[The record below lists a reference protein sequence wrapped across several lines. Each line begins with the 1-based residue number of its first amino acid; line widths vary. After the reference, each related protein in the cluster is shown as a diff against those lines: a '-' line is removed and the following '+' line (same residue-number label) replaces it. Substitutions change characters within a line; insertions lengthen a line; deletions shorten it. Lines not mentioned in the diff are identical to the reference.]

1 MTDTHDKRS
10 INRGVAWVG
19 LASTLVGGL
28 DLAAQVIILHLFISA
43 EDYGVAALAVT
54 LFPVLDQAT
63 DMGLSSAVIQRD
75 DHSIEKISTVFWINL
90 VMSGVLFGILALV
103 APIYASWQGYTVIG
117 PMLLVYGCKLI
128 FQNAYFIPAAMMKR
142 ELRFKELSIIR
153 IISNVVEFAGKVVF
167 AAAGFKIWCFVIGPL
182 LRILATGIG
191 VQICHPW
198 RPRFYFRL
206 REGMSYVTF
215 GLKTSA
221 SQILFFLYTM
231 ADYPVVNKY
240 FGAYALGLYKAA
252 YELVLEPVRVIA
264 TVVMDVAFPTF
275 SRLRNKRAQ
284 LVEQFIS
291 FTRQNLVGVI
301 PFVAVIYLAAEQ
313 ALSAAWGSD
322 YAVAAH
328 AARILCVVAV
338 LRSLSFV
345 VPPLLD
351 GIGYP
356 SITLLYSCVASVVLP
371 TLFTVSARV
380 FGAKLGYMSV
390 ALAWAVGYPVAFVI
404 LLWLALTRIGLHP
417 LAYLRRIGGIP
428 LCTAGAMVAG
438 FGARLITPGVPA
450 LPRLLV
456 ISIVT
461 FGALGFLLAYFQG
474 ISPRTVW
481 AAVKAPK
488 IEEIPE
494 AQPPRV

>member
-1 MTDTHDKRS
+1 MADAHDRRS
-10 INRGVAWVG
+10 VNRGVAWVG

-43 EDYGVAALAVT
+43 EDYGIAALALT

-63 DMGLSSAVIQRD
+63 DLGLSSAVIQHD
-75 DHSIEKISTVFWINL
+75 DHSVEKISTVFWMNMI
-90 VMSGVLFGILALV
+90 MSGVLFGILCLS
-103 APIYASWQGYTVIG
+103 APIYASWQGYTVVG
-117 PMLLVYGCKLI
+117 QMLIVYGGKLI
-128 FQNAYFIPAAMMKR
+128 FQNCYFIPAAMMKR

-153 IISNVVEFAGKVVF
+153 IIANVGEFCGKVGF
-167 AAAGFKIWCFVIGPL
+167 AWGGFKIWCFVLGPMIRVL
-182 LRILATGIG
+182 ITGIG
-191 VQICHPW
+191 IQLRHPW
-198 RPRFYFRL
+198 RPRFHFRM
-206 REGMSYVTF
+206 REGWHYVTF

-264 TVVMDVAFPTF
+264 TVIMDVAFPTF
-275 SRLRNKRAQ
+275 ARLRQKRGQ

-291 FTRQNLVGVI
+291 FTRQNLVAVI
-301 PFVAVIYLAAEQ
+301 PFVAIIYLAAEE
-313 ALSAAWGSD
+313 ALSAAWGSE
-322 YAVAAH
+322 YATAAH
-328 AARILCVVAV
+328 AARILCVVAL

-356 SITLLYSCVASVVLP
+356 SFTLIYTVVASIVLP
-371 TLFTVSARV
+371 TLFSLFARV
-380 FGAKLGYMSV
+380 LGPSLGYLSV
-390 ALAWAVGYPVAFVI
+390 AVAWAVGYPIAFLV
-404 LLWLALTRIGLHP
+404 LLWLALNRIGLHP

-438 FGARLITPGVPA
+438 FAARWLTSGLAAV
-450 LPRLLV
+450 PRLL
-456 ISIVT
+456 IIAAVT
-461 FGALGFLLAYFQG
+461 FGVMGVLLAYFQG
-474 ISPRTVW
+474 ISPRTIRASMNTATDEV
-481 AAVKAPK
+481 
-488 IEEIPE
+488 PE
-494 AQPPRV
+494 GPVTRV